1 MFDSN
6 DSLSIDKVL
15 EMIGGPI
22 NGINLTPFSI
32 MSGTLIGV
40 LKPTDTE
47 AGALMILTSKE
58 FTASEELQSS
68 EVDIIEFVGEEI
80 YNKALSFEK
89 PENVLDLE
97 DETCKIKLDLDKTVI
112 EGCKIIMMPFT
123 DMVSEESIINATT

>member
-68 EVDIIEFVGEEI
+68 EVDIVEFVGEDI
-80 YNKALSFEK
+80 YNRALEFEK